1 MRQICLRKFCL
12 FFFAEPNLKIC
23 LLIWE
28 VLIMKKFKLYFGIF
42 CICMVTILSGMY
54 SIFFIKHMLFKPVGI
69 IATAY
74 VAKSWYNCHKE
85 ALISFKKI
93 KL

>member
-1 MRQICLRKFCL
+1 
-12 FFFAEPNLKIC
+12 
-23 LLIWE
+23 
-28 VLIMKKFKLYFGIF
+28 MKKFKLYLGIF

-54 SIFFIKHMLFKPVGI
+54 SIFFIKHMLFKAVGI

-74 VAKSWYNCHKE
+74 VAKSWYNSHKE
-85 ALISFKKI
+85 TLSSFKKI

>member
-1 MRQICLRKFCL
+1 MNDNEIS
-12 FFFAEPNLKIC
+12 KI
-23 LLIWE
+23 
-28 VLIMKKFKLYFGIF
+28 KLYLGIF

-54 SIFFIKHMLFKPVGI
+54 SIFFIKHMLFKTVGI

-74 VAKSWYNCHKE
+74 VAKSWYNDHKE
-85 ALISFKKI
+85 TLSSFKKI